1 MLLNRPYHRI
11 LEFLAFPAL
20 IILMKSPTDCPRLA
34 LVKPAFPRLGA
45 AGRYVPAGSA
55 LHPAAHLPDSITYP
69 LGSTAVAHQNKVLIS
84 FTCLVLIFLL
94 DMLPPK
100 EILEPASSRTLISNS
115 VKKSRSFSSLGAGPL
130 SPKLGTTA
138 TYLPGVSLL
147 MQPS

>member
-1 MLLNRPYHRI
+1 MNNIFYFYLNLYTKKSYYRI
-11 LEFLAFPAL
+11 NEFLAFPAL
-20 IILMKSPTDCPRLA
+20 IILMKSPTDCPGLA
-34 LVKPAFPRLGA
+34 LVNPAFPRLGA

-55 LHPAAHLPDSITYP
+55 LHPAAHFPHSITYP

-100 EILEPASSRTLISNS
+100 EILEPASSLISNS
-115 VKKSRSFSSLGAGPL
+115 VKKSCSFSSLGAGPL

-138 TYLPGVSLL
+138 TYL
-147 MQPS
+147 